1 MVRRKLTEKDIKE
14 IQGLLQQRHDVP
26 ELAERYDVSRSV
38 IYRRAKDP
46 YIARGIPL
54 ETKNKIIKAIKEGA
68 TKAEAAQMHG
78 LNIGTVYNLTRGIV
92 EGHHTQGNHIIR
104 KNGIKLL
111 NRLMTDGYLVS
122 DFVVSTVRNLQM
134 QFPVIKSARYRDK
147 TFFYLP
153 GREEETIEAFFK
165 EKPDRIISYSSVEE
179 MAFLLGVK
187 ISKEDQRNLVDRY
200 KHKHA
205 QYWESRRIIQ
215 RRLEDFVP
223 DLEYTPVSEWAE
235 PGFRLFPKNQ
245 EGF

>member
-1 MVRRKLTEKDIKE
+1 
-14 IQGLLQQRHDVP
+14 
-26 ELAERYDVSRSV
+26 
-38 IYRRAKDP
+38 
-46 YIARGIPL
+46 
-54 ETKNKIIKAIKEGA
+54 
-68 TKAEAAQMHG
+68 
-78 LNIGTVYNLTRGIV
+78 
-92 EGHHTQGNHIIR
+92 
-104 KNGIKLL
+104 
-111 NRLMTDGYLVS
+111 MTDGYLVS

-134 QFPVIKSARYRDK
+134 KFPVIKSARYRDK

-205 QYWESRRIIQ
+205 QYWESRRLIQ

-223 DLEYTPVSEWAE
+223 DLEYTPVSAWAE
-235 PGFRLFPKNQ
+235 PGFRLFPKDENI
-245 EGF
+245 